1 VADLVLLG
9 AVHRADR
16 IPSDERI
23 NTETMVLRI
32 KEAGKE
38 AKYFS
43 ENQKMAD
50 FLESVA
56 CDQKPVLLVFFSNGS
71 FDGVIDRVSNFMAN
85 G

>member
-1 VADLVLLG
+1 
-9 AVHRADR
+9 
-16 IPSDERI
+16 
-23 NTETMVLRI
+23 MVLRI

-38 AKYFS
+38 AKDFS

-50 FLESVA
+50 FLESGA

-85 G
+85 E